1 MCIRDSYDS
10 DLVVD
15 KETILLSATEQGIS
29 SSEGTRCWQYKS
41 GSDWV
46 TIEGE
51 TGLTLSVSHN
61 AAFWGDRRTLTIRY
75 LVEGTYFDIITITKL
90 YDGEDAY
97 RVEVSSESGSSFI
110 NGEITT
116 TLTARVYKG
125 SREVTPTIAPAL
137 FSWMRHSANPDGDSV
152 WNALHEGAG
161 PTISIGDE
169 DVFRKAVFECI
180 VTIN

>member
-1 MCIRDSYDS
+1 M
-10 DLVVD
+10 
-15 KETILLSATEQGIS
+15 
-29 SSEGTRCWQYKS
+29 
-41 GSDWV
+41 
-46 TIEGE
+46 
-51 TGLTLSVSHN
+51 
-61 AAFWGDRRTLTIRY
+61 
-75 LVEGTYFDIITITKL
+75 
-90 YDGEDAY
+90 
-97 RVEVSSESGSSFI
+97 EVSSESGSSFI
-110 NGEITT
+110 NGDITT

-161 PTISIGDE
+161 PTIAISDE